1 MNRNRKLLAGVVL
14 LVLGL
19 GLIGWN
25 LRDPDRAYR
34 EPEEVERNVTL
45 EQVPR
50 PVKASIDRLMA
61 GGGKIEE
68 IKEER
73 EGATTT
79 YEVETIRGDTKTEF
93 EIAEDGSVLKQ
104 KSKKTRPKRQAQ

>member
-1 MNRNRKLLAGVVL
+1 MNRNRKLLMGAVFL
-14 LVLGL
+14 ILGL

-34 EPEEVERNVTL
+34 EPEEQERNVTM
-45 EQVPR
+45 EQVPK
-50 PVKASIDRLMA
+50 PVQAAISRLTA

-73 EGATTT
+73 EGGTTT
-79 YEVETIRGDTKTEF
+79 YEVDTIRGDTKTEF

-104 KSKKTRPKRQAQ
+104 KSKKSSKRPAR